1 MNMSSTFKI
10 KNIEAFDVV
19 LASQSPRRKELLSNL
34 GIEFSIQTVDV
45 EESFPALLRANEIVE
60 YLAKKKADA
69 FPIKPNQ
76 LVITADTIVWHNNQ
90 LFGKPENAEQAK
102 EMLLQ
107 LSGNTHEVFTGV
119 GITTTNKQHIFSV
132 RSEVTFSK
140 LSQEEIMHY
149 IDVYQPYDKA
159 GAYGIQEWIGFVGI
173 ESISG
178 SFWNVMGLPI
188 QRLYKELQQF

>member
-60 YLAKKKADA
+60 FLAKKKADA

-119 GITTTNKQHIFSV
+119 GITTTNKQCIFSV

-140 LSQEEIMHY
+140 LSQEEIIHY
-149 IDVYQPYDKA
+149 IDAYQPYDKA